1 MVAFVNVF
9 IPKGL
14 FAGTPNTRDRKW
26 IVSGREELRA
36 VTGKRLIAGA
46 IVPSTPGRTEQIS
59 SMFYFNRCVKGRRA
73 LRSSIRRKSGLAHF
87 CDISSVELNGAENPS
102 NDNERQA
109 LRSHEEWQQLYNYL
123 KQKLGDLNLYW
134 QVFDPTK
141 NNEAIHGSLADD
153 IADIYFDL
161 KEGFGL
167 RQKHQTQ
174 PEKSIWC
181 WRFGFYSHWGK
192 HAMDALR
199 TIHSILEDANLGT
212 E

>member
-1 MVAFVNVF
+1 MSTLPTHTEVSDR
-9 IPKGL
+9 
-14 FAGTPNTRDRKW
+14 FALIAQEFCSAVESAPN
-26 IVSGREELRA
+26 L
-36 VTGKRLIAGA
+36 GKVQMLNRVYRILPRLIGEATSL
-46 IVPSTPGRTEQIS
+46 P
-59 SMFYFNRCVKGRRA
+59 
-73 LRSSIRRKSGLAHF
+73 
-87 CDISSVELNGAENPS
+87 DVELNGDENPS

-109 LRSHEEWQQLYNYL
+109 RRSHEEWQQLYNYL

-141 NNEAIHGSLADD
+141 DNEAILGSLADD

-167 RQKHQTQ
+167 RQKHQTL

>member
-1 MVAFVNVF
+1 MS
-9 IPKGL
+9 PL
-14 FAGTPNTRDRKW
+14 P
-26 IVSGREELRA
+26 
-36 VTGKRLIAGA
+36 
-46 IVPSTPGRTEQIS
+46 
-59 SMFYFNRCVKGRRA
+59 
-73 LRSSIRRKSGLAHF
+73 
-87 CDISSVELNGAENPS
+87 
-102 NDNERQA
+102 
-109 LRSHEEWQQLYNYL
+109 
-123 KQKLGDLNLYW
+123 
-134 QVFDPTK
+134 K
-141 NNEAIHGSLADD
+141 NNEAIRGSLADD

-167 RQKHQTQ
+167 RQKHQIQ